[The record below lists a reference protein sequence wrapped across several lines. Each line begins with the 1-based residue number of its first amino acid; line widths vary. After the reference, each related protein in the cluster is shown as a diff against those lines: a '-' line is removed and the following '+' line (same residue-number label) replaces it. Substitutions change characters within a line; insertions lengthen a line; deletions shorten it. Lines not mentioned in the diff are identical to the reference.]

1 MSLMATM
8 NPDARDE
15 FLATTRYGYLTTLA
29 PDGSPRTVPVWFD
42 WDGQAIRIFTGIDTP
57 KVKRIRR
64 DPRATL
70 LVSNDLSE
78 KEAWVSFDG
87 IAQIR
92 FEGGIELAERLA
104 AKYWDL
110 SDPGQKA
117 TLDSWKD
124 SSEELCVIELSP
136 QRIRTYVD

>member
-1 MSLMATM
+1 MATM
-8 NPDARDE
+8 NPQARDE
-15 FLATTRYGYLTTLA
+15 FLAKTRYGYLATLA

-57 KVKRIRR
+57 KVKRIQR

-78 KEAWVSFDG
+78 KEAWVSFEGTARIRLDG
-87 IAQIR
+87 G
-92 FEGGIELAERLA
+92 FELAERLA

-110 SDPGQKA
+110 SDPDQKA
-117 TLDSWKD
+117 TLDSWKA
-124 SSEELCVIELSP
+124 SSEQLCIIELFP
-136 QRIRTYVD
+136 DRIRTYFE